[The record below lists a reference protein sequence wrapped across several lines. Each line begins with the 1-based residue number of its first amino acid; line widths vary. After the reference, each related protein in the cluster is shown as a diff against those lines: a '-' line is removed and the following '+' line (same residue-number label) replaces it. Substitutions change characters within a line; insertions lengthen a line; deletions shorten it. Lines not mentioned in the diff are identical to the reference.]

1 MTVTPR
7 KLSLQGKEGKLKK
20 MEAKNIVQDV
30 KLMVRGKKS
39 LFVMPTVTKMTRY
52 SSSYAVECKA

>member
-30 KLMVRGKKS
+30 KLMVRGKKK
-39 LFVMPTVTKMTRY
+39 LVCHAY
-52 SSSYAVECKA
+52 SYQNDQILK